1 MLSSNWHVTLR
12 LTVFEILTVK
22 WPKFRPK
29 ISDFGVP
36 VHISPPKEEKI
47 CLGPTCTILQN
58 FMPVGATV
66 SDIFVTGQ
74 KIKQQPKC
82 PSTLKYGG
90 KNDPDGSHD
99 STTKPAWQLFSM
111 LLVCGAAF
119 VPNNQTLRAIGP
131 SSTHCLLTYAITC
144 FSWDAETDVSSTAL
158 RHRQE
163 LAYYTM
169 SCM

>member
-1 MLSSNWHVTLR
+1 MTCRLTLR

-36 VHISPPKEEKI
+36 VQISPPKEKI

-111 LLVCGAAF
+111 LLVCGQLLF
-119 VPNNQTLRAIGP
+119 RTIRRSGRLVLHRPG
-131 SSTHCLLTYAITC
+131 HCLLTYAITC